1 MKGYLLDFGLTQDTR
16 QFAGISDQ
24 VIRTLE
30 DDSMVL
36 QIFSQKTPSI
46 SIGYDDTKAPYFKAG
61 VDHYKSKGLAVGIRG
76 AGGRSV
82 ANDEGILNF
91 SIIFKADN
99 HPSAHSQYLFFH
111 KFIQDAL
118 KPLGLDFKLGQVDG
132 AYCPG
137 TYDISFNGK
146 KVAGTA
152 SRQVK
157 DNALVGCYLGINGD
171 QYKRSKVI
179 SEFYEITQD
188 VIRVDPN
195 KLTTIEEQVGRA
207 ISVQEVKDL
216 LISHFETMVD
226 TLEDFDIST
235 IAQDDIDTSVKRMN
249 IYTERF
255 LD

>member
-1 MKGYLLDFGLTQDTR
+1 MRGYLLDFGLVEDISEFR
-16 QFAGISDQ
+16 GIADQ
-24 VIRTLE
+24 AFRNLE
-30 DDSMVL
+30 ADSMIL

-46 SIGYDDTKAPYFKAG
+46 SIGYDDTKAPHFKEG
-61 VDHYKSKGLAVGIRG
+61 VDHYRSKGLSVGIRG

-91 SIIFKADN
+91 SILFRSN
-99 HPSAHSQYLFFH
+99 EPSHSSYVFFH

-118 KPLGLDFKLGQVDG
+118 MPLGLKFDLGIVEG

-137 TYDISFNGK
+137 TYDISLNGK

-157 DNALVGCYLGINGD
+157 DNTLVGCYLGVNGD

-188 VIRVDPN
+188 IIRVDTN
-195 KLTTIEEQVGRA
+195 KLTTIEEQLKRP
-207 ISVQEVKDL
+207 ISVQEVKGL
-216 LISHFETMVD
+216 LIDHFKTLVD
-226 TLEDFDIST
+226 SLENY
-235 IAQDDIDTSVKRMN
+235 DTSSISKEAIKSSNERMN
-249 IYTERF
+249 TYTKRY
-255 LD
+255 LG